1 MNSPTPTPVY
11 LFFDLTH
18 PTLLVLCTQ
27 TLLLQKDNRHISY
40 LSCPVLTPTCL
51 DDCPCEQWRCGVCIV
66 LDMAILVATP
76 DLARGIMAALDY
88 SDYTLRTNEGYSG
101 KVGIVGLWCVP
112 DWPIQMR
119 NFLSQ
124 SISTWWEH

>member
-1 MNSPTPTPVY
+1 MNSPTPTPFY

-27 TLLLQKDNRHISY
+27 TLLLQNDNRHISY

-88 SDYTLRTNEGYSG
+88 SFTTHCAPMRATVAKWASSDYGVFQTGQFR
-101 KVGIVGLWCVP
+101 
-112 DWPIQMR
+112 
-119 NFLSQ
+119 
-124 SISTWWEH
+124 